1 VLPPRTLL
9 LTATPPNPGGV
20 GGIILADLCA
30 FLPPDRL
37 AVAYVAESELSSQP
51 DPDVA
56 EGIALRTFPVAFQ
69 RRPESRFGRVG
80 RAVAAVGQGWNNL
93 RQLSLQ
99 VQACAEWSR
108 ERGVEQVWAVLDSP
122 LTVAMAEPVAAALG
136 VPLRVTIWDDIH
148 HNNRYFALD
157 RLTAARSVR
166 QFAATLR
173 ASRGCAVIG
182 ESMREE
188 YQRVYGVDSVVVRH
202 GVAPGGVASRP
213 SAGEGAPLLIGFA
226 GSVTARSAFDLLLAT
241 LDRLDWRLDGRPVV
255 LRLLGHRFDL
265 RSSVPRRMECLGWR
279 SVEDSICLLGECDF
293 NYLPQPFEPDW
304 KPFAR
309 LSFPSKLTTYLA
321 AGRPLLLHS
330 PPDASLPPF
339 NTVHRFAS
347 ACTSLDGA
355 ELEQSL
361 RRLLDPNFASRCIE
375 GGQAALA
382 QEFSRERFRTDF
394 AAFLE
399 LPATALNA

>member
-1 VLPPRTLL
+1 LPPRTLL

-37 AVAYVAESELSSQP
+37 AVAYVAEGAAGSQP
-51 DPDVA
+51 TPEVD
-56 EGIALRTFPVAFQ
+56 EGIALRSFPVAFR

-80 RAVAAVGQGWNNL
+80 RAFAALGQGWSNR
-93 RQLSLQ
+93 RQLSRQ
-99 VQACAEWSR
+99 VRACVDWGR
-108 ERGVEQVWAVLDSP
+108 ERRVEQVWAVLDSP
-122 LTVAMAEPVAAALG
+122 LTVAMAKPVAAALG
-136 VPLRVTIWDDIH
+136 VPLRVTVWDDVH
-148 HNNRYFALD
+148 HNNNYFALD

-166 QFAATLR
+166 EFASTLR
-173 ASRGCAVIG
+173 AARARAVIG

-188 YQRVYGVDSVVVRH
+188 YQCVYGVDSVVVRH
-202 GVAPGGVASRP
+202 GVAPVGESSR
-213 SAGEGAPLLIGFA
+213 STAGEGAPLLIGFA

-265 RSSVPRRMECLGWR
+265 RSPVARRMECLGWR
-279 SVEDSICLLGECDF
+279 SVDDTIRLLGECDF

-304 KPFAR
+304 APFAR

-330 PPDASLPPF
+330 PLDASLPPF
-339 NTVHRFAS
+339 NARHHFAS
-347 ACTSLDGA
+347 ACTSLDGP

-361 RRLLDPNFASRCIE
+361 RRLLDPDFAARCIE

-382 QEFSRERFRTDF
+382 QEFTRERFRADF